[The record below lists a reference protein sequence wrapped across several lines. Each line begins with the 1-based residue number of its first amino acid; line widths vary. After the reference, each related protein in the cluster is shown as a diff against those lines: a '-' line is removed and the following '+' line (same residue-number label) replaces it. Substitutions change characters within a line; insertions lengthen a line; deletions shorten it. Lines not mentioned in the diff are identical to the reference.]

1 MFSPLRNK
9 LAFIMAMLMQIL
21 FAMALLPSAAHSQNL
36 YINKLSVWHSTSSA
50 YCHNIDYH
58 FTTNIN
64 SFSIPIEY
72 IIQYDMLVYSTNTLT
87 DATGTT
93 GYNGTAATCNLG
105 AVDPDEDMEDVEIGW
120 YPYTSGLV
128 SGTMNRNATID
139 GEGDGTTT
147 SFSGNVTL
155 DLVRDNVRYFD
166 GTTIARTCRSEAG
179 RTSYTSSNIS
189 SSILASEFETGSG
202 TSSGSGGGCGS
213 GSTSCGWRVQSNAFM
228 VGGSTSTAETCSYE
242 GSSPDSWC
250 YLKDSSYGELAT
262 RRFFPDG
269 GQVQFSANVYSE
281 SGYDL
286 LIFYIDGKEVKY
298 TSGNNAD
305 LSCGASEAACKLTPG
320 IHTLRWVYGKDG
332 SIGSN
337 GDYAKITS
345 LTLPANYLTGNP
357 NNTVYSTQK
366 YRTDSNATATVVN
379 GTDLDVQ
386 VSTSI
391 GPVVCAAGPALCR
404 SGTKRFVYPYKS
416 VANSMVGFSGRNTFE
431 NVVVYPSGAKNVSF
445 FNSGPWEKSARI
457 EFEKPRWVSNTAGYE
472 YPNSCLSVCAS
483 VQCASSTSP
492 ITFGVDELNFEIFK
506 FQAGTNPLDSSSAP
520 PIKTISVFNL
530 GNGHRCNF
538 SDAASTLKPQ
548 NFGTYCAA
556 WDASYNLNG
565 DFGKTNG
572 YYGFRATAKTSQ
584 TTSEGTSIDIQQ
596 TSAYPGQNQ
605 IPIQVDVTNIH
616 NVISSVTAV
625 GKATI
630 VPARPYNFKY
640 QLSKDATTTIAIYDA
655 DARHNCVED
664 DIGSMVNFS
673 CKIKTLADKQPKVG
687 EGNTDNPI
695 ANGDFWDGRNEAG
708 AVVPAGS
715 YIAVFDATTNDQFAT
730 DPAMT
735 VYKQMTLDPLQI
747 TDFGVRPLGYSP
759 TDYAVISYMLTE
771 AATVVVRIYP
781 PDTTFADTSLPGYL
795 SNGSC
800 LAGDGSKCKES
811 HIRNNMLGPGYLR
824 EFIEEKNA
832 RVTSYTQWDG
842 RSQDGT
848 PLCDGNYVYA
858 IYAVMPSEGSF
869 GPSGDVAGTWNGVT
883 TKRIYTG
890 TIPIIRGPVISS
902 FSPSSTIIGSSPT
915 ASGLEPFYFSYLPVR
930 DTTVNLKIFS
940 IDKDNR
946 KIKEVRTVVS
956 SGTRTGG
963 FSNRDIWDGLDN
975 DGNFVSSGTYLAQ
988 LETTDPFNCENNRV
1002 STRTAIIP
1010 VNLLRTVDVMTTPLL
1025 SASSAQA
1032 TLSYN
1037 LSETM
1042 NIDFKIYEPG
1052 VVLRPYSEGDASPN
1066 WPEGIVNAADKD
1078 KYVYSLDGPRPR
1090 RMKITEAWDGKDNNG
1105 NMVADGIYPYVLKAY
1120 STQRDGVTKVYSSD
1134 VTYGYITVSRGQ
1146 LIFNKFRV
1154 FPTIPTTYNSSETV
1168 NLPPYGIEYSLSRQS
1183 TVTIKVVDWQDVT
1196 KVYADVVK
1204 GENREPDIQ
1213 HTDYWDGKCTTS
1225 DYPAVC
1231 NKFDFIKDGSYKI
1244 MVVAED
1250 ADQLQSLRKPA
1261 TAYTVVDVAPLKIF
1275 DVSIS
1280 EVGPGT
1286 PGVISYQVSE
1296 PMSVITKIYEPGT
1309 VLPNNFDEPPASI
1322 VKRMIGVKSARVQ
1335 IDDIWDGTDLTMF
1348 PVDDG
1353 TYVFTIFGT
1362 TVTSAV
1368 NGTTGALSSFSI
1380 RKDYDAE
1387 WNGYP
1392 TAYTIPVSRG
1402 GSIDV
1407 CNSFENDSYFAPNP
1421 YTGKN
1426 GWFRIPVKATGYV
1439 SLKIY
1444 NIAGELVY
1452 SKNYGKR
1459 GADESIN
1466 GKGKCGVTHTHEA
1479 CWTKVNNSGQELA
1492 RGVYFAVLR
1501 FEAADGSKSVCQTV
1515 KKILIP

>member
-1 MFSPLRNK
+1 MFSLLKNK
-9 LAFIMAMLMQIL
+9 LAWIMAILMQIL
-21 FAMALLPSAAHSQNL
+21 SAMALLPSAAYSQNL

-50 YCHNIDYH
+50 YCNDIDYH
-58 FTTNIN
+58 FTTSIDN
-64 SFSIPIEY
+64 FSIY
-72 IIQYDMLVYSTNTLT
+72 IPTYRIRYDMLVYSTNTLT
-87 DATGTT
+87 DSIPSDET
-93 GYNGTAATCNLG
+93 TCNLG
-105 AVDPDEDMEDVEIGW
+105 ALSPDEDMEGAEIGW
-120 YPYTSGLV
+120 LPYNKGYIQ
-128 SGTMNRNATID
+128 GTMSHSGKIE

-147 SFSGNVTL
+147 SFSGYMTL
-155 DLVRDNVRYFD
+155 LLQNETYAD
-166 GTTIARTCRSEAG
+166 GVVTCRSEAG
-179 RTSYTSSNIS
+179 HTSYNSSNM
-189 SSILASEFETGSG
+189 SIYFASEFETGSG
-202 TSSGSGGGCGS
+202 IRSGESGGCGS
-213 GSTSCGWRVQSNAFM
+213 GASTCGWRIQNNYFT
-228 VGGSTSTAETCSYE
+228 VGGSTSTSQTCDYT

-250 YLKDSSYGELAT
+250 YLKDYTYGELAT
-262 RRFFPDG
+262 RRYFPDG
-269 GQVQFSANVYSE
+269 GQVQFSATVYSE
-281 SGYDL
+281 ASYDYL
-286 LIFYIDGKEVKY
+286 KFYIDGKRVKQQA
-298 TSGNNAD
+298 GNGAS
-305 LSCGASEAACKLTPG
+305 LSCGATEDACKLSPG
-320 IHTLRWVYGKDG
+320 IHTLRWVYGKDKSKG
-332 SIGSN
+332 EH
-337 GDYAKITS
+337 GDYARITS
-345 LTLPANYLTGNP
+345 ITLPRNYLTGTAISGGQYN
-357 NNTVYSTQK
+357 STQ
-366 YRTDSNATATVVN
+366 YRTDSNATATVIN
-379 GTDLDVQ
+379 GNDLDVK
-386 VSTSI
+386 VSTSM
-391 GPVVCAAGPALCR
+391 GPVVCAVGPALCKN
-404 SGTKRFVYPYKS
+404 GQTRFAYAYKS
-416 VANSMVGFSGRNTFE
+416 LNDSMVGFTGEKTFE

-445 FNSGPWEKSARI
+445 FNSDPWGKSAKI

-472 YPNSCLSVCAS
+472 YPNSCISLCAS

-492 ITFGVDELNFEIFK
+492 INFGVDEMTFEIFK
-506 FQAGTNPLDSSSAP
+506 FQAGTNPLDGTSSP
-520 PIKTISVFNL
+520 PLKTISVFNL

-538 SDAASTLKPQ
+538 PDAASTLKPQ
-548 NFGTYCAA
+548 NFGTYCSA

-565 DFGKTNG
+565 DFGKTND
-572 YYGFRATAKTSQ
+572 YFGFRAMVKTSQ
-584 TTSEGTSIDIQQ
+584 TTSQGTSIDIQQ
-596 TSAYPGQNQ
+596 TGAYPGQNQ
-605 IPIQVDVTNIH
+605 IPIQVDVTDIH

-655 DARHNCVED
+655 DARHNCVAD
-664 DIGSMVNFS
+664 DNGSMVDFS
-673 CKIKTLADKQPKVG
+673 CKIKTLADRQPKVG

-695 ANGDFWDGRNEAG
+695 ANGDFWDGRNEDG

-715 YIAVFDATTNDQFAT
+715 YIAVFDATTNDNFGT

-735 VYKQMTLDPLQI
+735 VRHQMTLDPLQI
-747 TDFGVRPLGYSP
+747 TDFGIRPLGYSP

-781 PDTTFADTSLPGYL
+781 PNKTFDDTSLPGYL

-800 LAGDGSKCKES
+800 LSGDDNKCKES
-811 HIRNNMLGPGYLR
+811 HIKDNMLGNDYLR
-824 EFIEEKNA
+824 EFVEEKNA
-832 RVTSYTQWDG
+832 RVTSTTQWDG
-842 RSQDGT
+842 RDKNGT
-848 PLCDGNYVYA
+848 PLCDGNYIYA
-858 IYAVMPSEGSF
+858 VYAVMPSEGTF
-869 GPSGDVAGTWNGVT
+869 GPSGDEAGTWNGIT
-883 TKRIYTG
+883 TKRIYVG

-915 ASGLEPFYFSYLPVR
+915 ASGLEPFYFTYLPVR
-930 DTTVNLKIFS
+930 DTTVNLKIL
-940 IDKDNR
+940 R
-946 KIKEVRTVVS
+946 IKNDHTVEEVRTVVS

-963 FSNRDIWDGLDN
+963 FYNRDIWDGLDN
-975 DGNFVSSGTYLAQ
+975 DGKFVSSGTYLAQ

-1010 VNLLRTVDVMTTPLL
+1010 VSLLRTVDVMTTPLL

-1032 TLSYN
+1032 TISYN

-1052 VVLRPYSEGDASPN
+1052 VKLYPYSAGSARPN
-1066 WPEGIVNAADKD
+1066 WPEGIIDQDDKD
-1078 KYVYSLDGPRPR
+1078 RYVYSLEGSRPR

-1120 STQRDGVTKVYSSD
+1120 SIQRDGHTRIYSAD
-1134 VTYGYITVSRGQ
+1134 PTYGYITVSRGQ

-1225 DYPAVC
+1225 DYPNVC
-1231 NKFDFIKDGSYKI
+1231 NRYDFIKDGSYKI

-1250 ADQLQSLRKPA
+1250 ADQMQSLRKPA
-1261 TAYTVVDVAPLKIF
+1261 TAYTVMDVAPLKIF

-1296 PMSVITKIYEPGT
+1296 PMSVVTKIYEPGT

-1368 NGTTGALSSFSI
+1368 NGTTGALSSNSI

-1407 CNSFENDSYFAPNP
+1407 CGSFENDSYFAPNP

-1426 GWFRIPVKATGYV
+1426 GWFRIPIKATGYV

-1452 SKNYGKR
+1452 SRDYGKK

-1466 GKGKCGVTHTHEA
+1466 GKGKCSVTHTHEA